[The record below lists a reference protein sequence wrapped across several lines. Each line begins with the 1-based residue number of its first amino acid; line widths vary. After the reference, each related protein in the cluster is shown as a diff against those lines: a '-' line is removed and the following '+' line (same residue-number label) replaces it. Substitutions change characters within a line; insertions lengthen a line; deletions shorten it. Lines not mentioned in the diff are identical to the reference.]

1 MEYDFTSDEK
11 DHPLAVFSSGH
22 TAFGCWF
29 TDELGSNAQRLEA
42 LLDIIAQLEAK
53 TLYEYTDKG
62 RTFSLQLNRDEVAVN
77 ANSLAVEM
85 LDLYGVPQE
94 IPSGSTTDFY
104 DEELHAE
111 CGLTD
116 FKAAL
121 LAWHLFLQP

>member
-1 MEYDFTSDEK
+1 MEYEFTSDEK

-22 TAFGCWF
+22 VAFGCWF
-29 TDELGSNAQRLEA
+29 TDELGSNPQRIEM
-42 LLDIIAQLEAK
+42 LLGIITQLEAK
-53 TLYEYTDKG
+53 TLFEHADNG
-62 RTFSLQLNRDEVAVN
+62 RTFSLQLNRDEVVVN

-85 LDLYGVPQE
+85 ADLYGEPQE
-94 IPSGSTTDFY
+94 IPSGATTDFY

-121 LAWHLFLQP
+121 LAWRLFLQT